1 MPVPIRSRGAHKATS
16 GGFSAWAAGGN
27 SSGPSKNRKRG
38 GARVGTVT
46 DRKSG
51 TFKSATLDDQR
62 PIGSVRRISGSSSPQ
77 SSSQSSSP
85 YSKLQAHVSDYDSDS
100 SSLQSTSIV
109 ADADLVPGPDELFA
123 KLGTARSSISD
134 DDDEADGK
142 LFPKP
147 GTGKVGLEEA

>member
-1 MPVPIRSRGAHKATS
+1 
-16 GGFSAWAAGGN
+16 
-27 SSGPSKNRKRG
+27 
-38 GARVGTVT
+38 
-46 DRKSG
+46 
-51 TFKSATLDDQR
+51 
-62 PIGSVRRISGSSSPQ
+62 
-77 SSSQSSSP
+77 
-85 YSKLQAHVSDYDSDS
+85 LQAHVSDYDSDS